1 MAAGKLRLC
10 ELQGEL
16 HHRDGSPGRS
26 LRPSIIQQLRA
37 AKLAAEQCCSQ
48 KIHKKFTKN
57 ILIFL
62 KKYDIIYIEKKFF

>member
-37 AKLAAEQCCSQ
+37 AKLAAAQCCSQ

-57 ILIFL
+57 ILIFF
-62 KKYDIIYIEKKFF
+62 KKYGIIYIEKNFF